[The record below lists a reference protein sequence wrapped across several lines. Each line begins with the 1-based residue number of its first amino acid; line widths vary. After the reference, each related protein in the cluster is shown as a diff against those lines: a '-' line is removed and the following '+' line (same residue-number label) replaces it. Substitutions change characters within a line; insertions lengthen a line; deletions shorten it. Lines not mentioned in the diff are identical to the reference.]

1 MNDLSNEKIKEALN
15 NYRATR
21 NFLWGT
27 LVVITG
33 GTIGLFFRAL
43 NVKNCFFEVIFIII
57 GIIAI
62 ILFMKLLTETN
73 DLIDNYYKQL
83 K

>member
-1 MNDLSNEKIKEALN
+1 MNENELSNEKIKEALN

-21 NFLWGT
+21 NFLWSV
-27 LVVITG
+27 LVVTTG

-57 GIIAI
+57 GITAI
-62 ILFMKLLTETN
+62 VLL
-73 DLIDNYYKQL
+73 KQTI
-83 K
+83 